1 MVSQVV
7 ECPRLVLQKK
17 IQCLKLIHKDWNKNV
32 FENIHKAMEDHK
44 KSLASIKLDIAR
56 SFSPRDISNLLAQ
69 EKSIYEALNKSLD
82 C

>member
-1 MVSQVV
+1 
-7 ECPRLVLQKK
+7 
-17 IQCLKLIHKDWNKNV
+17 
-32 FENIHKAMEDHK
+32 MEDHK